1 MITTEIIKAHLA
13 GTVLPQPNSR
23 AKTSGISKVMAV
35 EDKADVDKQ
44 QTSSGKIRSPAL
56 VIATTS
62 RQEGSFNLPV
72 YLAHLE
78 TQENTI
84 AGFCGT
90 QVKNAPR
97 AVRDELE
104 EHSQTVPVP
113 YQGIL

>member
-23 AKTSGISKVMAV
+23 AKTSGMSKVMAV

-44 QTSSGKIRSPAL
+44 QTSSEKIRSPAL

-78 TQENTI
+78 TQQNTI
-84 AGFCGT
+84 ERFRGTRAKDTPGFVEDG
-90 QVKNAPR
+90 PR
-97 AVRDELE
+97 K
-104 EHSQTVPVP
+104 HSLTIPLP
-113 YQGIL
+113 CREIM